1 MNKLEA
7 TMLKYSLVLDFL
19 IDLSFHDRN
28 IVCEK
33 NVIIEEKIPKP
44 NGEILTKR
52 YLRGKFLGKGG
63 FARCYEITEMHT
75 KKSFA
80 AKIISKTTLVK
91 NKARQKVLTKK
102 EKCSFNFIFQ
112 F

>member
-1 MNKLEA
+1 M
-7 TMLKYSLVLDFL
+7 
-19 IDLSFHDRN
+19 
-28 IVCEK
+28 
-33 NVIIEEKIPKP
+33 IIEEKIPKP

-91 NKARQKVLTKK
+91 NKARQKVF
-102 EKCSFNFIFQ
+102 S
-112 F
+112 